1 MRVLNY
7 KEICEIIKTVSDSN
21 LTVVEIKDKDIF
33 MKMSKGITIADD
45 YNILENEL
53 NKKNKYNDKLEV
65 AKDKVNNIENTK
77 EKCEENYDEEYE
89 IISSPLVG
97 TFYKSPSP
105 DSEPYVSVGSKV
117 LENDVLCI
125 VEAMKLMNEI
135 ESTVSGEVIEIL
147 VQDGEMVEYN
157 QPLFKIKR

>member
-1 MRVLNY
+1 MNY

-21 LTVVEIKDKDIF
+21 LTVVEIKDKDIC
-33 MKMSKGITIADD
+33 MKMSKEITI
-45 YNILENEL
+45 
-53 NKKNKYNDKLEV
+53 NDKLEV
-65 AKDKVNNIENTK
+65 AKDKVNNIQNIK
-77 EKCEENYDEEYE
+77 EKCEEYYDEEYE

-105 DSEPYVSVGSKV
+105 DSDPYVSVGSKV

-135 ESTVSGEVIEIL
+135 ESTVSGEVVEIL

>member
-1 MRVLNY
+1 MNY

>member
-1 MRVLNY
+1 MNY

-21 LTVVEIKDKDIF
+21 LTVVEIKDKDIC
-33 MKMSKGITIADD
+33 MKMSKEITI
-45 YNILENEL
+45 
-53 NKKNKYNDKLEV
+53 NDKLEV
-65 AKDKVNNIENTK
+65 AKDKVNNIQNIK

-89 IISSPLVG
+89 IISAPLVG

-105 DSEPYVSVGSKV
+105 DSDPYVSIGSKV

-135 ESTVSGEVIEIL
+135 ESTVSGEVVEIL

>member
-1 MRVLNY
+1 MNY

-21 LTVVEIKDKDIF
+21 LTVVEIKDKDIC
-33 MKMSKGITIADD
+33 MKMSKEITI
-45 YNILENEL
+45 
-53 NKKNKYNDKLEV
+53 NDKLEV
-65 AKDKVNNIENTK
+65 AKDKVNNIQNIK

-105 DSEPYVSVGSKV
+105 DSDPYVSVGSKV

-135 ESTVSGEVIEIL
+135 ESTVSGEVVEIL
-147 VQDGEMVEYN
+147 VRDGEMVEYN